1 MLKKVLVLAVFLAVL
16 PVASAQ
22 DIGGLSEGQMIF
34 SPEIQNPEAVSY
46 LHAEVTRS
54 GSVYLFDN
62 SPLQTARELTVTLT
76 VPQNTSRQRAFIKSM
91 DGADR
96 YSVAEDR
103 WGNKVVRLH
112 WEVPELK
119 KRIYYKL
126 VADVEVS
133 DGEES
138 PGGKFQE
145 TDLTKPNTEIAKTAY
160 ELTYGLDDM
169 QRFFRLTEWI
179 YRNMRYD
186 NNAKSFTESA
196 AWTYKNRRGTC
207 DEFSNLLVSMLRLL
221 GYSPR
226 YVVGYAYSENWGQ
239 HGWVEVDYQGKA
251 LSLDPTWLES
261 PVDSTHIKVAELP
274 DSNLTENVEVRG
286 GQITIDW
293 NKDEPEIKVVSH
305 RESPKMTIAARLMPE
320 NSTGG
325 SYSLLE
331 TDFTNPGCLLTNV
344 NAKSCVMSGGEGFL
358 SISQKSQAL
367 AFCGSKR
374 IYWFLRSP
382 AVERGMVYTCPV
394 IVYGAG
400 AEKTVTA
407 GVEPDSRKG
416 LATKASSQNVFTPG
430 QSFEV
435 ETVTENTGHETES
448 VSVYLFFKDYVQSRN
463 FQLSPGQS
471 ASIKWTLKAPASPGT
486 HEFTVFSSSGELM
499 TRNIT
504 VVSQRHAQIENI
516 SAPGKGSANETVWIN
531 ITLKALANFSGSI
544 RILTGEHAQER
555 NVSMEPY
562 ESQTIRFAYV
572 PESPGTKS
580 VSVAVF
586 SEGQYEDGWWGTLE
600 IRNQKQWWDFLLE
613 WIEGIADT
621 IARALSGK

>member
-1 MLKKVLVLAVFLAVL
+1 MLKKVLLLAAFLAVL

-22 DIGGLSEGQMIF
+22 DIGGLSEGQMVF
-34 SPEIQNPEAVSY
+34 SPEISNPEAVSY

-76 VPQNTSRQRAFIKSM
+76 VPQNTSRQRTFIKSM
-91 DGADR
+91 EGADR
-96 YSVAEDR
+96 YSVTEDI
-103 WGNKVVRLH
+103 WGNRLVRLH
-112 WEVPELK
+112 WDVPELK

-126 VADVEVS
+126 VSDVEVF

-138 PGGKFQE
+138 SGGRFQE
-145 TDLTKPNTEIAKTAY
+145 TGLTKPNPEIAKTAY

-169 QRFFRLTEWI
+169 QRLFALTEWI
-179 YRNMRYD
+179 YRNTRYD
-186 NNAKSFTESA
+186 NDAKSFTESA
-196 AWTYKNRRGTC
+196 AWTYQNRRGTC

-239 HGWVEVDYQGKA
+239 HGWVEADYQGKA

-305 RESPKMTIAARLMPE
+305 REGPKVTIAARLMPE
-320 NSTGG
+320 NSTGD

-331 TDFTNPGCLLTNV
+331 TDFANPGCLLTNV

-358 SISQKSQAL
+358 SVSQKSQTL

-374 IYWFLRSP
+374 IYWFLKSP
-382 AVERGMVYTCPV
+382 EVESGMVYTCPV

-407 GVEPDSRKG
+407 GVEPDSRKR
-416 LATKASSQNVFTPG
+416 LVTKASSQDVFTPG
-430 QSFEV
+430 QGFEV
-435 ETVTENTGHETES
+435 ETVTENTGRETEAA
-448 VSVYLFFKDYVQSRN
+448 SVYLFFKDYVQSKS
-463 FQLSPGQS
+463 FELGPGQS
-471 ASIKWTLKAPASPGT
+471 ASIKWTLKAPASPGS

-516 SAPGKGSANETVWIN
+516 SAPGKGSANETMWIN
-531 ITLKALANFSGSI
+531 ITLKALANFSGSV
-544 RILTGEHAQER
+544 RIVAGEKTEAR
-555 NVSMEPY
+555 NVFMGPN

-572 PESPGTKS
+572 PEGPGTKS
-580 VSVAVF
+580 LSVALF
-586 SEGQYEDGWWGTLE
+586 SDGQYEDGWWGS
-600 IRNQKQWWDFLLE
+600 ISVQNQRQWWDFLLE
-613 WIEGIADT
+613 WMEGIADA